1 MNRSSIHPIKPVNRV
16 AIIGSGISGLSCA
29 WLLNQSQDITLYEKD
44 DRLGGHSNTVSF
56 DLNQQKIDVDTG
68 FIVFNPLNYPNLV
81 RFLEKLNVASCDT
94 DMSFAMSIND
104 GQLEYSG
111 TGLAGLFSQRQ
122 NIIRPKFWSMLLDL
136 IRFYKEAPHFGA
148 KTPIDKISLG
158 ELLKKNRYRS
168 PFIYNHLLPM
178 AAAIWSTPVD
188 KMLDYPAASF
198 IRFCMNH
205 GLLQVKDRPQWKTI
219 VGGSKSYVDKI
230 KTELTNPEQ
239 ANKIRLNT
247 HIKSISRANGKV
259 RVSDIHGQVE
269 EYDHVVFACH
279 SDQALKL
286 LSDATALENDLLSC
300 FPYQKNQAI
309 LHTDTSLMPK
319 RKKVWSSWNYLSS
332 DFNSTEQPNPEKQRV
347 SVSYWMN
354 KLQPLNTDTP
364 IIVSLNPIKEPNPDS
379 IIRSFFYEHPTFN
392 QSSFTAQK
400 QLWQLQGKQNTW
412 FCGAYFGYG
421 FHEDGLQS
429 GLAVAEA
436 LGGTNR
442 PWSLENPNSRICVT
456 SKEAQS
462 NDPLCNNRSV
472 RMAVNRGAH
481 IV

>member
-1 MNRSSIHPIKPVNRV
+1 MSTATIHPIKQNNKI

-56 DLNQQKIDVDTG
+56 DLHQQSIDVDTG
-68 FIVFNPLNYPNLV
+68 FIVFNPPNYPNLV

-94 DMSFAMSIND
+94 EMSFGMSINN
-104 GQLEYSG
+104 GELEYSG
-111 TGLAGLFSQRQ
+111 TGLSGLFAQKRNLIS
-122 NIIRPKFWSMLLDL
+122 PKFWSMLYDL
-136 IRFYKEAPHFGA
+136 MKFYKEAPNFNHS
-148 KTPIDKISLG
+148 TTINEMSLG
-158 ELLKKNRYRS
+158 ELLDKNHCGA

-188 KMLDYPAASF
+188 KMLDYPANCF

-205 GLLQVKDRPQWKTI
+205 GLLQLNDRPQWKTI
-219 VGGSKSYVDKI
+219 IGGSKTYIEKI
-230 KTELTNPEQ
+230 RTELQ
-239 ANKIRLNT
+239 GKIRLNT
-247 HIKSISRANGKV
+247 HIKSISRHDGKV
-259 RVSDIHGQVE
+259 FVSDIHGQIE

-286 LSDATALENDLLSC
+286 LSDATQQENDLLSC

-309 LHTDTSLMPK
+309 LHLDTTLMPK
-319 RKKVWSSWNYLSS
+319 RRKVWSSWNYLSS
-332 DFNSTEQPNPEKQRV
+332 NHKNSEQQV

-354 KLQPLNTDTP
+354 KLQPLKTEIP
-364 IIVSLNPIKEPNPDS
+364 VIVSLNPIKDPDPGS

-392 QSSFTAQK
+392 QSSFSAQK

-436 LGGTNR
+436 IGGIAR
-442 PWSLENPNSRICVT
+442 PWSLDNPSNRIHVTPTNHTDANHNGPISQNSPINQNLPIPTAIDGDT
-456 SKEAQS
+456 S
-462 NDPLCNNRSV
+462 
-472 RMAVNRGAH
+472 

>member
-1 MNRSSIHPIKPVNRV
+1 MSTATIHPIKPNNKI

-44 DRLGGHSNTVSF
+44 DRLGGHANTVSF
-56 DLNQQKIDVDTG
+56 DLHQQNIDVDTG

-81 RFLEKLNVASCDT
+81 RFLEKLNVESCDT
-94 DMSFAMSIND
+94 EMSFGMSINN
-104 GQLEYSG
+104 GELEYSG
-111 TGLAGLFSQRQ
+111 TGLNGLFAQKQ
-122 NIIRPKFWSMLLDL
+122 NLMRPRFWSMRYDL
-136 IRFYKEAPHFGA
+136 MKFYKEAPNFKHA
-148 KTPIDKISLG
+148 PSIDEMSLG
-158 ELLKKNRYRS
+158 ELLEKYHCGN

-178 AAAIWSTPVD
+178 AAAIWSTPVN
-188 KMLDYPAASF
+188 KMLDYPANCF

-205 GLLQVKDRPQWKTI
+205 GLLQLNDRPQWKTI
-219 VGGSKSYVDKI
+219 IGGSKTYVEKI
-230 KTELTNPEQ
+230 RIELKD
-239 ANKIRLNT
+239 KIRLNT
-247 HIKSISRANGKV
+247 HIKSISRHNGKV
-259 RVSDIHGQVE
+259 MVSNIHGQIE

-286 LSDATALENDLLSC
+286 LSDATQQENDLLSC
-300 FPYQKNQAI
+300 FPYKKNQAI
-309 LHTDTSLMPK
+309 LHLDTELMPK
-319 RKKVWSSWNYLSS
+319 RRKVWSSWNYLSS
-332 DFNSTEQPNPEKQRV
+332 DNKNTEQQV

-354 KLQPLNTDTP
+354 KLQPLKTETP
-364 IIVSLNPIKEPNPDS
+364 IIVSLNPIKAPNPDS

-392 QSSFTAQK
+392 QSSFSAQK

-436 LGGTNR
+436 LGGIAR
-442 PWSLENPNSRICVT
+442 PWSLENPNNRIYVT
-456 SKEAQS
+456 PISHAAINHNTAIKQNLPIPTATDGDAS
-462 NDPLCNNRSV
+462 
-472 RMAVNRGAH
+472 

>member
-1 MNRSSIHPIKPVNRV
+1 MSTATLHPIKPNNKI

-56 DLNQQKIDVDTG
+56 DLNQQTIDVDTG

-81 RFLEKLNVASCDT
+81 RFLEKLNVSSCDT
-94 DMSFAMSIND
+94 DMSFAMSVNN
-104 GQLEYSG
+104 GELEYSG
-111 TGLAGLFSQRQ
+111 TGLSGLFAQKR
-122 NIIRPKFWSMLLDL
+122 NLIRPQFWSMIFDL
-136 IRFYKEAPHFGA
+136 MKFYKESPNL
-148 KTPIDKISLG
+148 IDDLSSSEMSLG
-158 ELLKKNRYRS
+158 ELLKQNHCGD

-188 KMLDYPAASF
+188 KMLDYPATCF

-205 GLLQVKDRPQWKTI
+205 GLLQLKDRPQWRTI
-219 VGGSKSYVDKI
+219 IGGSRSYVDKI
-230 KTELTNPEQ
+230 KAELTD
-239 ANKIRLNT
+239 KIRLNT

-259 RVSDIHGQVE
+259 MVSDIHGQIE

-279 SDQALKL
+279 SDQTLKL
-286 LSDATALENDLLSC
+286 LSDATPLERDLLSC

-309 LHTDTSLMPK
+309 LHLDTSLMPK
-319 RKKVWSSWNYLSS
+319 RNKVWSSWNYLTSG
-332 DFNSTEQPNPEKQRV
+332 DKKMEQQV

-354 KLQPLNTDTP
+354 KLQPLNTEVP

-392 QSSFTAQK
+392 QSSFGAQK
-400 QLWQLQGKQNTW
+400 KLWQLQGKQNSW

-436 LGGTNR
+436 LGGIKR
-442 PWSLENPNSRICVT
+442 PWLLENPNNRIHVSPINISTENTT
-456 SKEAQS
+456 SEGIS
-462 NDPLCNNRSV
+462 
-472 RMAVNRGAH
+472 